1 MWIRTARRS
10 GLLGLRSRLHREVG
24 ASIRVGQVKPRMR
37 VAATVLLLFA
47 LAANADAA
55 GNRCRRAQYPYLHL
69 QIYAC
74 SRLRQKPP
82 VIVLD
87 PANYTRL
94 RAEMEQCV
102 GHRVSGQL
110 KLCGIPVVP
119 GSKPPKG
126 IST

>member
-1 MWIRTARRS
+1 
-10 GLLGLRSRLHREVG
+10 
-24 ASIRVGQVKPRMR
+24 MR
-37 VAATVLLLFA
+37 VTSTVLLLIA

-55 GNRCRRAQYPYLHL
+55 GIRCRRAQYPYLQL

-74 SRLRQKPP
+74 SRLRQRPP

-94 RAEMEQCV
+94 RGEMEQCV
-102 GHRVSGQL
+102 GHHVSGQI

-126 IST
+126 TST